1 MSHQQGYE
9 TVSLSLKSA
18 NAPDRRVIPSTQA
31 GSLVSGKRGAS
42 LSRLIGKVLSL
53 GKGKRLEVMVSTH
66 DGTVDLAWLVDA
78 LKYTHGNGQTRV
90 VDYLEAVLDDVV
102 FEMESAARK
111 G

>member
-1 MSHQQGYE
+1 LLR
-9 TVSLSLKSA
+9 VARSA
-18 NAPDRRVIPSTQA
+18 PKEVVRSNNA
-31 GSLVSGKRGAS
+31 GSFAGGKRGTS
-42 LSRLIGKVLSL
+42 LSRLIGKVSSL